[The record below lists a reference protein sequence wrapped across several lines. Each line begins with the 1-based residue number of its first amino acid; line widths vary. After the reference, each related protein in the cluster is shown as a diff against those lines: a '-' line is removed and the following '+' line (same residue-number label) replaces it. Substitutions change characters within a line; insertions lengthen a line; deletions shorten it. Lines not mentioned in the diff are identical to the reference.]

1 MKTFV
6 TPKFISFFKTYYS
19 GLLTGKYKRGVK
31 PDKSEGRVGVIAQ
44 DESKA
49 MQSAPAWSQYDNNE
63 EYWKL
68 MEALEKCAKE
78 TGIFLFV
85 YFGNSFS
92 P

>member
-1 MKTFV
+1 M
-6 TPKFISFFKTYYS
+6 
-19 GLLTGKYKRGVK
+19 
-31 PDKSEGRVGVIAQ
+31 GVIAQ

-68 MEALEKCAKE
+68 MEALGKCAKE

-85 YFGNSFS
+85 YFGYLFS
-92 P
+92 PSNMLNSKKNLNAILETSSRSIF

>member
-1 MKTFV
+1 M
-6 TPKFISFFKTYYS
+6 
-19 GLLTGKYKRGVK
+19 
-31 PDKSEGRVGVIAQ
+31 GVIAQ

-63 EYWKL
+63 DYWKL
-68 MEALEKCAKE
+68 MEALGKCAKE

-85 YFGNSFS
+85 YFGYLFS

>member
-1 MKTFV
+1 M
-6 TPKFISFFKTYYS
+6 
-19 GLLTGKYKRGVK
+19 TGKYKRGVK

-68 MEALEKCAKE
+68 MEALGKCAKE
-78 TGIFLFV
+78 SGIFLFV
-85 YFGNSFS
+85 YFGYLFS